1 MARMVMCA
9 KLGRELPGLER
20 PPVPGALGKRIYENI
35 SQAAWDLWKEQSV
48 LLINHYGLNLMDP
61 EAQKFLR
68 EQMEKFLFED
78 VVQVPEGWT
87 PEGSTPSKGEGP
99 APRKKWSKNIH
110 RSRWMMS
117 GRQSP
122 MPQH

>member
-1 MARMVMCA
+1 MARMVKCA

-20 PPVPGALGKRIYENI
+20 PPMPGELGKRIYENI
-35 SQAAWDLWKEQSV
+35 SAEAWDMWKAQSV
-48 LLINHYGLNLMDP
+48 LLINHYGLNLLEP

-87 PEGSTPSKGEGP
+87 PEGSTPTKGGGP
-99 APRKKWSKNIH
+99 MARKK
-110 RSRWMMS
+110 
-117 GRQSP
+117 
-122 MPQH
+122 